1 MSPSRHINV
10 HSLHNV
16 LIWKVWNGLD
26 SELMSFLELFIVLPW
41 YNGNAECILNCES
54 ASRPSRGLLQA
65 QGNFAV
71 TLTAATPQLWCSC
84 YWHLLFWPRSC
95 VERRSKENTSM
106 IKWTAPVATRLLPS
120 PRCPGWRIRKTNA
133 AAFSPLAPS
142 LWAARRVCSL
152 GWLWSPSSGHSA
164 RPWLWQ
170 HRIWQIN
177 FSHFTNN
184 RCVNWKIQHNRDRN

>member
-1 MSPSRHINV
+1 MATQNAFLIVKVPVGPQGASSRHREISQSHWQLPR
-10 HSLHNV
+10 HSSDV
-16 LIWKVWNGLD
+16 VVID
-26 SELMSFLELFIVLPW
+26 SYFFGPV
-41 YNGNAECILNCES
+41 
-54 ASRPSRGLLQA
+54 
-65 QGNFAV
+65 
-71 TLTAATPQLWCSC
+71 
-84 YWHLLFWPRSC
+84 RSC

-133 AAFSPLAPS
+133 AAFSPLARLS
-142 LWAARRVCSL
+142 GRRVCSL

-177 FSHFTNN
+177 FFHFTNN